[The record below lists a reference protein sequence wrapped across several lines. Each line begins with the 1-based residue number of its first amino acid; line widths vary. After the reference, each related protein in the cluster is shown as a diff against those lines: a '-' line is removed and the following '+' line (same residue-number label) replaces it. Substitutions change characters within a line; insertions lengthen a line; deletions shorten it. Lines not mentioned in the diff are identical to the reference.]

1 MPNVHKLYV
10 NTAQLML
17 LRDILHNVDTHGMVW
32 GVQLGITRNRE
43 AFVALCNKVDAEV
56 SYAELYAPGKQV

>member
-1 MPNVHKLYV
+1 
-10 NTAQLML
+10 ML